1 MRKLEILWDIINIH
15 QPYRERFINKNG
27 GVSKNIKS
35 GQENWWLN
43 WWFTI
48 PFPAKSL
55 TRVFPRFGAVHVGG
69 MANGFTEGL
78 NQTGISPR
86 TAGWCFQI
94 LVVYRPSIENW
105 PTDNWITEAMNC
117 GILLFG
123 GFKWSIFSSRGWNH
137 REDLEHRVG
146 WCVFLWIPSSNQTWP
161 WNIPLDVFILKPPF
175 AGDFPLPRLIAGR

>member
-105 PTDNWITEAMNC
+105 PTDNWITQRLWTVASCCLVVSNGQFLVPGVEITEK
-117 GILLFG
+117 IL
-123 GFKWSIFSSRGWNH
+123 SI
-137 REDLEHRVG
+137 E
-146 WCVFLWIPSSNQTWP
+146 
-161 WNIPLDVFILKPPF
+161 
-175 AGDFPLPRLIAGR
+175 